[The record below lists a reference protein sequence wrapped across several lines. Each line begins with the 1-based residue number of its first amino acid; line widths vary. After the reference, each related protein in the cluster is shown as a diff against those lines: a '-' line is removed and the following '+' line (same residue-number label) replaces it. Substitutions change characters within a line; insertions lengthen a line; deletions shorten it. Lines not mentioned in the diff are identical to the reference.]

1 MGVLDDGWHGDRPVS
16 DVPFTLR
23 RRVNWGDGDAA
34 RIVYTAKFVDFAL
47 EAADCWWEAVLGL
60 NWYQLNVEHDRGT
73 PLVAM
78 RFDFER
84 PLRPG
89 DRVDLTVGVEKL
101 GRASLALR
109 VDGVKVGGTK
119 VGGEHCFSAVLTEA
133 LTVPSRMTATAFPDD
148 FRRRIEGYARECA
161 LRDGGVR
168 SKREVLDFWF
178 GPPGSP
184 ARGTM
189 RDVWFRPED
198 PDVAAAFDQAI
209 RDGFTATYEAAARG
223 DLDHWMATADG
234 ALALTI
240 VLDQFPRNMFRN
252 SPQAYATDAKARA
265 VLEHVLARG
274 FDRDTGYVDGMF
286 FYLPLEHSED
296 LDHQRRSVALF
307 DRFKDD
313 PAAERGL
320 WAVRRHFEII
330 ERFGRFPHRND
341 CLGRE
346 STAEELAFLEEPDSS
361 F

>member
-16 DVPFTLR
+16 DVPFVLR

-34 RIVYTAKFVDFAL
+34 RIVYTGRFVDFAL
-47 EAADCWWEAVLGL
+47 EAADCWWEAVLGV

-89 DRVDLTVGVEKL
+89 DRVDLAVTVEKL
-101 GRASLALR
+101 GRSSLALR
-109 VDGVKVGGTK
+109 VDGAK
-119 VGGEHCFSAVLTEA
+119 VGGEHCFSGVLTEA
-133 LTVPSRMTATAFPDD
+133 LTVPSRMKATAFPDD
-148 FRRRIEGYARECA
+148 YRRRIEGYARECG
-161 LRDGGVR
+161 LRESGVR

-184 ARGTM
+184 ARGTV
-189 RDVWFRPED
+189 RDVWFKPED
-198 PDVAAAFDQAI
+198 PDVAAAFDQGI
-209 RDGFTATYEAAARG
+209 RDTFTATYEAAARG

-234 ALALTI
+234 CLALII

-252 SPQAYATDAKARA
+252 SPKAYATDDKALK
-265 VLEHVLARG
+265 VLEHVLEQG
-274 FDRDTGYVDGMF
+274 FDQGTGYVDGMF

-296 LDHQRRSVALF
+296 LEDQRRCVAMF

-313 PAAERGL
+313 PDAEMGL
-320 WAVRRHFEII
+320 WAVQRHFEII

-346 STAEELAFLEEPDSS
+346 STAEELAFLTEPHSS